1 MFAIIAFSAAS
12 EVVCRSQMP
21 MPFVVRVF
29 SDQVAE
35 VLAMVVLITCPH
47 VRHGSKTLVNVLLIV
62 VLRYIKEAAL
72 FKAVCFLLG
81 VLLAWAFTPL
91 FNSILDTKISL
102 FSLPVVWGCLL
113 VAYLVIS
120 LLSGLFSAIVPSIIP
135 ISSPEV
141 SSSVWQI
148 ARAVVGKPS
157 IILAD
162 EPTGNLDSKN
172 GMEVM
177 LLLSELNEEG
187 TTIVMV
193 THSKHDATYASR
205 IINLFDGQV
214 VDAVNEQI

>member
-35 VLAMVVLITCPH
+35 VLAMAVLITCPH

-62 VLRYIKEAAL
+62 AFVLLLSAIFNCINLTVAQIGNRAKEMATRRL
-72 FKAVCFLLG
+72 C

-120 LLSGLFSAIVPSIIP
+120 LLSGLFSAIVPCIIP

-141 SSSVWQI
+141 SSSVW
-148 ARAVVGKPS
+148 R
-157 IILAD
+157 
-162 EPTGNLDSKN
+162 
-172 GMEVM
+172 
-177 LLLSELNEEG
+177 
-187 TTIVMV
+187 
-193 THSKHDATYASR
+193 
-205 IINLFDGQV
+205 
-214 VDAVNEQI
+214 